1 MDLSIFGTQVVQTG
15 SNGPLSG
22 GNNPLFGEVGSGALG
37 NLNFLEAILGN
48 LEAETEEIKAEASN
62 QNLETDIENN
72 ESVKKEKVDLALL
85 QLALLGQD
93 AEKGLD
99 EKLTDLKI
107 EELVKTENNRTE
119 QLTKLIN
126 HLTSGLPQEI
136 NSEASIED
144 LVSRLNKRLEKLESG
159 LDAFRSGNFS
169 DENAPFK
176 LLIATGLN
184 PAQLT
189 NITDR
194 IEDVESRLGRELT
207 VEDLVAG
214 VGNIIP
220 APGDDD
226 HDFARVNSLAELI
239 QKTQANAQER
249 LDENAEKLQEN
260 DALIQDIALAH
271 NIANNAAAQHSSPS
285 SQATSN
291 IRNFDIQAL
300 VNSIKPNKIAPI
312 AAPAAGSNTAIHP
325 TAPGDTTILPE
336 DGLTPLPQAL
346 SNADFQELFGKTKNN
361 AVDIKNSTAQLQATN
376 LSANNAVP
384 TVSALGDFFLPTQ
397 WSEAYLS
404 QIALSD
410 ALGFDIQSGT
420 PFTQTVQAAHLTST
434 STQSAGQS
442 HPATATVAA
451 QITKSAQ
458 SGNTHN
464 ITLQLD
470 PAELGRVEVRLEFG
484 AENQVK
490 AHLVVEKPETY
501 QMLQRDAAALER
513 ALQDAGL
520 ETGSDALN
528 YELAEENYGFGSD
541 GRENG
546 QTGTDNARHSTEEE
560 EDIILTTMDWDV
572 DPETGHVHYNIIA

>member
-22 GNNPLFGEVGSGALG
+22 GNNALFGEVGSGALG

-62 QNLETDIENN
+62 QNLETDVENN
-72 ESVKKEKVDLALL
+72 EGVKKEKVDLALL

-107 EELVKTENNRTE
+107 EELVKTESNRLE

-126 HLTSGLPQEI
+126 HLTSGLPQEV
-136 NSEASIED
+136 NNEASIED

-226 HDFARVNSLAELI
+226 HDFSRVNSLAELI

-312 AAPAAGSNTAIHP
+312 AAPAAGSNTAIQP